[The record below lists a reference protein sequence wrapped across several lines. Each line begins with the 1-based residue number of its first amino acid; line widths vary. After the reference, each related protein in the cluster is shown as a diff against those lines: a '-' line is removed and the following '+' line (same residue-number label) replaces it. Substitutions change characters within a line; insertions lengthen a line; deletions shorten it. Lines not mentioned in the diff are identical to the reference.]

1 MKKKNY
7 IPPKMIVIFIDDEP
21 LLKFSTGTPDTSHS
35 GGIDVDGSNEK
46 SEEGSPA
53 DAKSGFIWDNDDA

>member
-7 IPPKMIVIFIDDEP
+7 IPPRMFVLFINDEP
-21 LLKFSTGTPDTSHS
+21 LLKFSTGTPDTINS
-35 GGIDVDGSNEK
+35 GGLDVDGNNDK

-53 DAKSGFIWDNDDA
+53 DAKLGFIWGNDDV